1 MNTYVIT
8 DYGVESSAA
17 KLQTA
22 QIQAVL
28 DFCKEDGGTVVVPA
42 GEFLVSSLW
51 MWSNTT
57 LLLKEGAHLLGSE
70 DCNDYEI
77 FPVPEGVEM
86 CSDMEL
92 IPQQYVA
99 PWEAYRRAMISSYG
113 EHNLA
118 IIGEGPDSIIDGQN
132 CYDSDGEEGY
142 RGPHG
147 IYFTNCD
154 NVNLRNYTCQ
164 HSGNFMHQLDKC
176 NHVRMEQVQCYGGSD
191 GIHLHCCIDTEIQD
205 CIFLTGDD
213 PIAGINVHNL
223 TVRNCKIN
231 SSCNAFRIGGVD
243 ILVEDCHIY
252 GPGYY
257 PHRKTIVNS
266 RYDILPR
273 EAGRHNM
280 LALVDY
286 FASYVYPDEPS
297 RNIVF
302 RNCLIENLE
311 HLLYYQPETAL
322 LQKGTILKE
331 LILENVHF
339 VGLNQSALTQVP
351 ADKPL
356 YIKMRNV
363 EVSFRENAKG
373 NTLLNENDPN
383 THAVDL

>member
-1 MNTYVIT
+1 MKTYVIT
-8 DYGVESSAA
+8 DYGVESDSSL
-17 KLQTA
+17 LQTEE
-22 QIQAVL
+22 IQAVL
-28 DFCKEDGGTVVVPA
+28 DMCKQDGGVVVIPA

-57 LLLKEGAHLLGSE
+57 LLLKAGARLLGSE
-70 DCNDYEI
+70 ECDDYEI
-77 FPVPEGVEM
+77 FPVPAGVEM

-92 IPQQYVA
+92 IPQQYGT

-113 EHNLA
+113 EKNLA
-118 IIGEGPDSIIDGQN
+118 IIGEGADSVIDGQN
-132 CYDSDGEEGY
+132 CYDPNSEEHY

-154 NVNLRNYTCQ
+154 NVTLRNYTCQ

-176 NHVRMEQVQCYGGSD
+176 NHTRMEQVNCCGGSD
-191 GIHLHCCIDTEIQD
+191 GIHLHCCIDTLIQD
-205 CIFLTGDD
+205 CVFLTGDD
-213 PIAGINVHNL
+213 PIAGINIHNL
-223 TVRNCKIN
+223 IVRNCKIN

-257 PHRKTIVNS
+257 PHRVTIVKN
-266 RYDILPR
+266 RYEVLPR

-322 LQKGTILKE
+322 LQKGTILQE
-331 LILENVHF
+331 LIFDNVRF
-339 VGLNQSALTQVP
+339 TGLNKSALTQVP
-351 ADKPL
+351 ANKPL
-356 YIKMRNV
+356 YIKMKNV
-363 EVSFRENAKG
+363 EVSFRENAEG

-383 THAVDL
+383 THAVWL

>member
-118 IIGEGPDSIIDGQN
+118 IIGEGTDSIIDGQN

-154 NVNLRNYTCQ
+154 NVILRNYTCQ

-331 LILENVHF
+331 LILENVRF